1 MSETPTSPSSHRN
14 KRQRAP
20 RIVRKSYF
28 LHLVFYERRFRL
40 ALLTIGFV
48 LLTAVA
54 LAPKLW
60 ISSPPHMEETI
71 RISGL
76 DLLQSWNLKRN
87 ARKEESLG
95 HPQEA
100 IAAWIGAIGN
110 NPADVEAIRGFLQAV
125 VALPKPDRSYL
136 GTGVGQ
142 SRFLLRLTLTNRSD
156 LALASDI
163 YRHFELYPQTLALLD
178 QASEPLEPKGLENQ
192 LISLFETGR
201 MEAFGKVWSTN
212 RAVLAERPVASLYHA
227 AWAAGWGPIQELSAG
242 RSMLLAAAED
252 GPWTRIARRLL
263 LTLHYSQLD
272 LTSYDRVLGQLQDT
286 REARVQDEVRFW
298 ILLEQSGKHDRAV
311 ELARQHTVP
320 AETAPE
326 AEMLILAWKRLGLT
340 DIAIEFARKQMT
352 SFAYH
357 PGIWTALADLLIDT
371 RNWDE
376 LTALA
381 LELRTSRLREGY
393 AGWSMFLE
401 GVSDHHRSRIANAAD
416 QFTAAATNGFQDPL
430 LAFSSAAQMRR
441 LGYPGPSTMLLKSL
455 QSRFADS
462 ATFWAFLQRSAY
474 EARQGDIILEA
485 SEQLHLM
492 QPTNAVAANNFAA
505 ALLTKRVRSD
515 EALKITEGL
524 YRRFARNPAVRINQA
539 SALVRNGRL
548 DEALPV
554 LQSLE
559 GVELSESEQTFA
571 RLAWFEY
578 YDARGETEKALAEGK
593 KVEKRFLFQDQQE
606 WLSGRMAEL
615 DGI

>member
-1 MSETPTSPSSHRN
+1 MSDTPSSPPSRRRR
-14 KRQRAP
+14 KERAP
-20 RIVRKSYF
+20 RIVRKNYF
-28 LHLVFYERRFRL
+28 LHLVFYESRFRL
-40 ALLTIGFV
+40 ALLLIGLV

-76 DLLQSWNLKRN
+76 DLLQCWNLKRN

-95 HPQEA
+95 RHEEA

-110 NPADVEAIRGFLQAV
+110 NPADAEAIRGFLQAV
-125 VALPKPDRSYL
+125 IALPKPGRGYL

-163 YRHFELYPQTLALLD
+163 YRRYELYPQTLALLD
-178 QASEPLEPKGLENQ
+178 QPSEPLEPKGLENQ
-192 LISLFETGR
+192 LIALFETGR
-201 MEAFGKVWSTN
+201 MEGFGRVWSSN
-212 RAVLAERPVASLYHA
+212 RVVLEERPVASLYHA

-242 RSMLLAAAED
+242 RSKLLAAAT
-252 GPWTRIARRLL
+252 GGQWALIARRLL

-272 LTSYDRVLGQLQDT
+272 LASYQQVLGQLQDT
-286 REARVQDEVRFW
+286 RDARVQDEVRFW

-311 ELARQHTVP
+311 ELARQHTIP
-320 AETAPE
+320 AESAQE
-326 AEMLILAWKRLGLT
+326 AEMLILAWRRLGLT
-340 DIAIEFARKQMT
+340 DIAIDFARKEMPN
-352 SFAYH
+352 FAYH
-357 PGIWTALADLLIDT
+357 PGIWTALADLLMET

-376 LTALA
+376 LSALA
-381 LELRTSRLREGY
+381 LELRSSRLREGY
-393 AGWSMFLE
+393 AGWSLYLE
-401 GVSDHHRSRIANAAD
+401 GVSDHHRSRIANAES
-416 QFTAAATNGFQDPL
+416 QFTAAATNSFQDPL

-441 LGYPGPSTMLLKSL
+441 LGYPGPSTMLLKTL

-462 ATFWAFLQRSAY
+462 TTFWAFLQRSAY

-485 SEQLHLM
+485 SEQLYLM

-505 ALLTKRVRSD
+505 ALLTKRVRSE
-515 EALKITEGL
+515 EALKITEGIF
-524 YRRFARNPAVRINQA
+524 RRFSGSAAVRINRA
-539 SALVRNGRL
+539 SALIRNGRME
-548 DEALPV
+548 EALPV
-554 LQSLE
+554 LQSLDRAE
-559 GVELSESEQTFA
+559 MSESEKTFA

-578 YDARGETEKALAEGK
+578 HDARGETEKALAEAK

-606 WLSGRMAEL
+606 WLSGRMAKLEGL
-615 DGI
+615 